1 MHWRSYTLGQATH
14 WKELRTGRRELR
26 TGKSYALKGA
36 NMERDKNRGVT
47 HYLYKKELHKQTAK
61 QETSK
66 QIILKTSLYTQQS
79 YLQALQK
86 SLTPPFC

>member
-14 WKELRTGRRELR
+14 WKELRTGRRELC

-61 QETSK
+61 Q
-66 QIILKTSLYTQQS
+66 
-79 YLQALQK
+79 
-86 SLTPPFC
+86 